1 VMVAEQQ
8 WLFLFLCCCVVSSI
22 FLCFCFFFH
31 FPRCRCCYGRRGGRW
46 QLEVALVMAMLTA
59 TGGSSSFLICFS
71 SFSSVFQIFSPL
83 VFVPLFL
90 LSVLFPLLSPRFR
103 VLSPSKNSPPLNL
116 SFASLILQNFC
127 PFSPV
132 IFPCIYR
139 MSGERVTIPVQVQG
153 MGLCLMF
160 LP

>member
-1 VMVAEQQ
+1 MMVAEQR

-46 QLEVALVMAMLTA
+46 QLEVALVMVMLTA
-59 TGGSSSFLICFS
+59 TGGSSSFLLCFL
-71 SFSSVFQIFSPL
+71 SPL
-83 VFVPLFL
+83 FFKSSPPCFCP
-90 LSVLFPLLSPRFR
+90 PLLALCFVSPPLPPGFGFS
-103 VLSPSKNSPPLNL
+103 LLQKFSPLNL

-127 PFSPV
+127 PFSPI